1 MRTVVCLLVP
11 LLLLL
16 LGRAGAADDDDDDDG
31 EPSSPAQQAAADV
44 SPMPLADMASGAAQ
58 ALFGAAGPLPQGRCA
73 RADWVDCGTEGDG
86 NAPAWCAPLL
96 KEHFHAAARSSRWPG
111 HASSGTALDVNGSE
125 ETPQAASSPGG
136 AATR

>member
-31 EPSSPAQQAAADV
+31 EPSSPAQQVAADV
-44 SPMPLADMASGAAQ
+44 SLAQ
-58 ALFGAAGPLPQGRCA
+58 ALFGDAGQLPQGRCA
-73 RADWVDCGTEGDG
+73 RADWVDCGLEGDA

-111 HASSGTALDVNGSE
+111 HASSGTALDENGSE

>member
-1 MRTVVCLLVP
+1 MRTFVCLLLP
-11 LLLLL
+11 LLLL
-16 LGRAGAADDDDDDDG
+16 LGRAGAADDDDDDG
-31 EPSSPAQQAAADV
+31 EPSSLAQQVANV
-44 SPMPLADMASGAAQ
+44 SPTPLADMAGGAAQ